1 MKLRSLRIAH
11 LVTLVTIMLVSNV
24 SPQQRTDDFWDG
36 CCVSPSIPR
45 PRPNTVSE
53 ATVPSRTLLRAL
65 HCATTNPFMDGADS
79 VAASLGDKRAL
90 RVAYFFGR
98 YMWGEESRTLTV
110 AIYSAD
116 GRRGWLFDMDWEG
129 RKYYVQNLPELR
141 KASKHWRVGEIQGG
155 IWSYTRLW
163 YLAQEVGSRPRQSV
177 PVTRIIRSD
186 PESCTA
192 MGIESRVAQSPPA

>member
-1 MKLRSLRIAH
+1 
-11 LVTLVTIMLVSNV
+11 
-24 SPQQRTDDFWDG
+24 
-36 CCVSPSIPR
+36 
-45 PRPNTVSE
+45 
-53 ATVPSRTLLRAL
+53 
-65 HCATTNPFMDGADS
+65 MDGADS

-98 YMWGEESRTLTV
+98 YMWGEESKTLTI

-116 GRRGWLFDMDWEG
+116 GTRGWLFDMDWEG

-141 KASKHWRVGEIQGG
+141 KTPKHWRVGEIQGG

-163 YLAQEVGSRPRQSV
+163 YVAQEVGSRPRQSI

-192 MGIESRVAQSPPA
+192 MGIEKP